1 MTSSNQVAISFLSF
15 PEVLTMSIL
24 TTHTTRSIVIK
35 GDFGFWIINCPQNK
49 SQSTAIIL
57 NVTDMFLIWKYGS
70 LEKITLLYIRLAAF
84 PLSQLLG
91 RNLMFRIWST
101 VITNHFINEHHH
113 CRTLLLTVDFA
124 VAKERLLW
132 EWSLDVTPPNSQLGC
147 TKEPLAYSATSRH

>member
-57 NVTDMFLIWKYGS
+57 DVTDDMFLI
-70 LEKITLLYIRLAAF
+70 
-84 PLSQLLG
+84 
-91 RNLMFRIWST
+91 
-101 VITNHFINEHHH
+101 
-113 CRTLLLTVDFA
+113 
-124 VAKERLLW
+124 
-132 EWSLDVTPPNSQLGC
+132 
-147 TKEPLAYSATSRH
+147 